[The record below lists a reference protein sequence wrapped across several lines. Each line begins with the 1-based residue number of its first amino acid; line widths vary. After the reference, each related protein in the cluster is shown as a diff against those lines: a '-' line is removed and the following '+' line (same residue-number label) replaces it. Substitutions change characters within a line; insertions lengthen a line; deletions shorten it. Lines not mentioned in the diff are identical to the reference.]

1 MVKETEALME
11 SMRIGTD
18 RQVSASYSFNYGVM
32 GITTLEKIIEKIL
45 STAILDEKDVE
56 KRQISSRSTPQDN
69 DDNLI
74 DANQYSMTIMNEE
87 SKANMEEMTELLND
101 TAKDAA
107 AHQNHLSDE
116 QRNIFNTKF
125 TQLFSQR
132 LTQDV

>member
-1 MVKETEALME
+1 
-11 SMRIGTD
+11 MRAQKRPLKIFKQIGTD
-18 RQVSASYSFNYGVM
+18 RQVSDSYSFSYGVM

-45 STAILDEKDVE
+45 SPAILDEKDVE
-56 KRQISSRSTPQDN
+56 KRQMSSRSTPHDN

-74 DANQYSMTIMNEE
+74 DPNQYSMTIMNEE